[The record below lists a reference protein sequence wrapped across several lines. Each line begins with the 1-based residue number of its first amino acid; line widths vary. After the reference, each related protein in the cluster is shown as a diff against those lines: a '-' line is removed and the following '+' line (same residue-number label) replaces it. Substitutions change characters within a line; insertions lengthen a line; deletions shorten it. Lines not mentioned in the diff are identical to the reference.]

1 MKEAIRQP
9 ISEALSEVQSG
20 GLIRAAIREA

>member
-9 ISEALSEVQSG
+9 ISEAYSEVQSG